1 MNVTSKLPKVG
12 TTIFTTMSNLSRQ
25 HNALNLSQGFP
36 NFDVDEKLTKLVK
49 NAMNGAYNQ
58 YAPMLGAI
66 QLRESI
72 VNKIAYLYK
81 TDYDVDGEVVIT
93 SGATQALFSAIS
105 AFVRKDDEV
114 ISFKPAYD
122 AYEPTVELQGGKVV
136 PIQLHHPHYKVDW
149 KEVAEKITSKTKMIV
164 VNTPQNPCGTTFSK
178 EDMLELQR
186 LTTDTNIIVLS
197 DEVYEHM
204 VFDGEQHQSVCRFTE
219 LKKRSLITASFGKTF
234 HATGW
239 KMGYCLGPKELMK
252 EFIKVHQFTIYSV
265 NHPVQ
270 MGLAEYMKHEEHYIH
285 LSEFYQE
292 KRDFFLSAIQS
303 SRFSFVPSQATYFQ
317 LLDYSAISDE
327 GDVDFA
333 RRLTEEFKI
342 ASIPLSVFNENQ
354 VDFKALRFCFA
365 KTEETLSQAAEI
377 LNKI

>member
-1 MNVTSKLPKVG
+1 MNLSSKLPNVG
-12 TTIFTTMSNLSRQ
+12 TTIFTTMSNLSRE

-36 NFDVDEKLTKLVK
+36 NFAIDDKLAKLVK
-49 NAMNGAYNQ
+49 KAMNGVYNQ
-58 YAPMLGAI
+58 YAPMLGAP
-66 QLRESI
+66 QLREAI
-72 VNKIAYLYK
+72 VNKIAHLYN
-81 TDYDVDGEVVIT
+81 TEYAVDGEVVIT

-105 AFVRKDDEV
+105 AFVQKDDEV
-114 ISFKPAYD
+114 ILFKPAYD
-122 AYEPTVELQGGKVV
+122 AYEPTVELQGGKVI
-136 PIQLHHPHYKVDW
+136 PIQLQHPNYQVDW
-149 KEVAEKITSKTKMIV
+149 KEVEEKISSKTKMIV
-164 VNTPQNPCGTTFSK
+164 VNTPQNPCGTIFSK
-178 EDMLELQR
+178 QDMLELER
-186 LTTDTNIIVLS
+186 ITNNTDIIVLS

-204 VFDGEQHQSVCRFTE
+204 VFDGEEHWSVCRFPE

-252 EFIKVHQFTIYSV
+252 EFIKVHQFTIYCV

-270 MGLAEYMKHEEHYIH
+270 IGLAEYMKHEEHYTY
-285 LSEFYQE
+285 LPEFYQQ
-292 KRDFFLSAIQS
+292 KRDLFLSAIES

-317 LLDYSAISDE
+317 LLDYSTISDE

-333 RRLTEEFKI
+333 KRLTKEFKI

-365 KTEETLSQAAEI
+365 KTEETLLKAADI

>member
-1 MNVTSKLPKVG
+1 MNLSSKLPNVG
-12 TTIFTTMSNLSRQ
+12 TTIFATMSNLSRQ

-36 NFDVDEKLTKLVK
+36 NFAIDEKLEELVK

-58 YAPMLGAI
+58 YAPMLGSI
-66 QLRESI
+66 ELREAI
-72 VNKIAYLYK
+72 AHKIDHLYQ
-81 TDYDVDGEVVIT
+81 TNYDVDGEIVIT

-105 AFVRKDDEV
+105 AFIHKDDEV
-114 ISFKPAYD
+114 ILFKPAYD
-122 AYEPTVELQGGKVV
+122 AYEPTVELQGGKVI
-136 PIQLHHPHYKVDW
+136 PIQLHHPHYQVDW
-149 KEVAEKITSKTKMIV
+149 KEVESKITAKTKMIV
-164 VNTPQNPCGTTFSK
+164 VNTPQNPCGTIFTK
-178 EDMLELQR
+178 EDVLELQR
-186 LTTDTNIIVLS
+186 MTNNTDIIVLS

-204 VFDGEQHQSVCRFTE
+204 IFDGEEHWSACRFPE

-239 KMGYCLGPKELMK
+239 KIGYCLGPRELMK
-252 EFIKVHQFTIYSV
+252 EFIKVHQFTIYCV

-270 MGLAEYMKHEEHYIH
+270 IGMAEYMKHEEHYMY
-285 LSEFYQE
+285 LPEFYQQ
-292 KRDFFLSAIQS
+292 KRDLFLSS
-303 SRFSFVPSQATYFQ
+303 VEDSRFSFVPSQATYFQ

-327 GDVDFA
+327 GDVEFA
-333 RRLTEEFKI
+333 KRLTKEFKI

-365 KTEETLSQAAEI
+365 KTEETLLKAADI